1 MLVIGVMSDR
11 ARLSK
16 LQTYAVGNGADFLG
30 SKDFPSALVSSAL
43 KWDPKGLLFGLADIK
58 SDPSSGE
65 QARLREILD
74 SRIKGK
80 SLLVCSGSAD
90 KLVPYHC
97 SAPFMDF
104 LKKARRGWYGD
115 GNIYVEDNVYEGI
128 GHAYSD
134 GMSID
139 ARRFLCDLMEGKD
152 SRRSREESSRI

>member
-1 MLVIGVMSDR
+1 MSDR

-16 LQTYAVGNGADFLG
+16 LETCAVTNGADFLG
-30 SKDFPSALVSSAL
+30 SKDFPSALVASVL

-58 SDPSSGE
+58 SEPSPDE
-65 QARLREILD
+65 QERLRDILN
-74 SRIKGK
+74 SKIRGK
-80 SLLVCSGSAD
+80 SVLVCSGGAD

-97 SAPFMDF
+97 SEPFMDF
-104 LKKARRGWYGD
+104 LKSATKGWYSD
-115 GNIYVEDNVYEGI
+115 GNVHVEDNVYEGI

-139 ARRFLCDLMEGKD
+139 AHRFLCDLMEGKD